1 MTRGFRGKLIALAA
15 SMIAVVGAIVWVGA
29 PDLRPELTFALGLA
43 LLASSATALLAGRLL
58 AQASRELA
66 AVAGRL
72 PKGDFEGSAVSGGG
86 EALDEIGRSLDR
98 VARELSET
106 LGSLREDRDRMRAVL
121 VGMEEGIL
129 LLDREGRI
137 AFINNALREMLLLG
151 SDAIGKTQIEATR
164 HEHLKQLLD
173 HARNVAEP
181 VTGEIELG
189 GLKPR
194 RLLVRVA
201 RLPGHEDQVFA
212 VFVDVTEMRRLETL
226 RRDFVANV
234 SHELRTPVTAIRSA
248 AETLQGGVPED
259 RMVLEQFIGII
270 ARNAQRL
277 HELVEDLL
285 DLSRIESQK
294 LKLEIQPLD
303 LRIAFT
309 RVLNTFQERADR
321 RGVELV
327 NDVGLLV
334 PRVLADRRAMDHI
347 VTNLIDNAVK
357 YCGPRSRVVLR
368 GEEHG
373 NQVRVLVQDDGPGI
387 EARHLPRLFERFY
400 RVDPGRSREIGGTGL
415 GLSIVKHLAEAMGGT
430 VSVESAPGHGTTFT
444 IVLKKAEGGPRAPR
458 AVA

>member
-1 MTRGFRGKLIALAA
+1 MAAPTLRPALPFALAFA
-15 SMIAVVGAIVWVGA
+15 FAVS
-29 PDLRPELTFALGLA
+29 LA
-43 LLASSATALLAGRLL
+43 TTLFAGRLL
-58 AQASRELA
+58 QTASRELA

-72 PKGDFEGSAVSGGG
+72 PKGDTEGSSPPAQDASDSASDG
-86 EALDEIGRSLDR
+86 LDEVGRSLDR
-98 VARELSET
+98 IATELSST
-106 LGSLREDRDRMRAVL
+106 LSSLREERDRLRAVL
-121 VGMEEGIL
+121 VGMEEGVL
-129 LLDREGRI
+129 VLDRDGRI
-137 AFINNALREMLLLG
+137 AFINTALREMLLLG
-151 SDAIGKTQIEATR
+151 SDPIGKTQFEMIR

-173 HARNVAEP
+173 HARNVNER
-181 VTGEIELG
+181 VIGEIELG

-201 RLPGHEDQVFA
+201 RLPGHEEQVFA

-248 AETLQGGVPED
+248 AETLQGGLPED
-259 RMVLEQFIGII
+259 RVVLEQFIGII
-270 ARNAQRL
+270 SRNAQRL

-294 LKLEIQPLD
+294 LKLDIQPLD

-309 RVLNTFQERADR
+309 RVLNTFQERAER

-347 VTNLIDNAVK
+347 VTNLVDNAVK
-357 YCGPRSRVVLR
+357 YCGPRSKVVLR

-373 NQVRVLVQDDGPGI
+373 NQVRILVQDDGPGI

-430 VSVESAPGHGTTFT
+430 VSVDSTPGQGTTFV
-444 IVLKKAEGGPRAPR
+444 IVLKKAEGAPRAPR